1 MVIELII
8 TSIHFTVIRW
18 HALCIGK
25 LGLWVTLMFNLVW
38 YDQNSNWP
46 DILKVPQLN
55 EGAGLDD
62 IGVVL
67 LLNTTNSQN
76 IY

>member
-38 YDQNSNWP
+38 YDQNSN
-46 DILKVPQLN
+46 
-55 EGAGLDD
+55 
-62 IGVVL
+62 
-67 LLNTTNSQN
+67 
-76 IY
+76 